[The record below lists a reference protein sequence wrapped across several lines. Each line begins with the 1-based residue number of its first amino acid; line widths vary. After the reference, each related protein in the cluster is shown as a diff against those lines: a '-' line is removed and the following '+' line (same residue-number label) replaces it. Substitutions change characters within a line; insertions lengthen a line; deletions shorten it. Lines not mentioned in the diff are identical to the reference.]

1 MDPYKILGV
10 SPEASD
16 DEVKKA
22 YRKMSR
28 IYHPDANINNPN
40 REAAEEKFKQVQ
52 QAYNQIMKQRQEGGS
67 YSSYGYSYTNRSNTS
82 GSYGQTGGGIPPELQ
97 AAAAYISNGY
107 FKEAR
112 QALSGVSPSLR
123 TGQWYYLSAIAEEH
137 LGNLMQARNYIE
149 AAIRYEPSNFAYRRY
164 QKHLDGE
171 DIMSGWYTQQSRNY
185 GYGRPYSD
193 SSSFC
198 LDLFLANLFCWCCCK

>member
-10 SPEASD
+10 SPDASD
-16 DEVKKA
+16 DEVKRA

-40 REAAEEKFKQVQ
+40 KEAAEEKFKQVQ

-67 YSSYGYSYTNRSNTS
+67 YSSYGYSYTNGSSTSRST
-82 GSYGQTGGGIPPELQ
+82 GQSSGGIPPELQ

-112 QALSGVSPSLR
+112 QALSGVSPSQR

-137 LGNLMQARNYIE
+137 LGNMMQARNYIE
-149 AAIRYEPSNFAYRRY
+149 AAVRYEPSNFAYRRY

-171 DIMSGWYTQQSRNY
+171 DIMSEWYTRQSSNY
-185 GYGRPYSD
+185 GYSRPYSN
-193 SSSFC
+193 SSGSFC
-198 LDLFLANLFCWCCCK
+198 LDLILANLFCWCCC